1 MATRRVV
8 FHYPEQMIDVPVVSR
23 LARDY
28 DLEFNILRANVTPNA
43 EGVMVLGLEGTE
55 ENLRKG
61 LAWVEKQG
69 VTVQPLEKDVVR
81 LEDKCTECGA
91 CLTICPTQALY
102 RDAPTQRVYFDP
114 DRCIACELCVP
125 VCPPRAMA
133 VAF

>member
-8 FHYPEQMIDVPVVSR
+8 FHYPKQMIDVPVVSR
-23 LARDY
+23 LIRDF
-28 DLEFNILRANVTPNA
+28 DLEFNILRANITPDA
-43 EGVMVLGLEGTE
+43 EGIMVLGLEGSE

-81 LEDKCTECGA
+81 IEDKCTECGA

-102 RDAPTQRVYFDP
+102 RDVPTQRVYFDP

>member
-8 FHYPEQMIDVPVVSR
+8 FHYPKQMIDVPVVSR
-23 LARDY
+23 LIRNF
-28 DLEFNILRANVTPNA
+28 DLEFNILRANITPDA
-43 EGVMVLGLEGTE
+43 EGIMVLGLEGSE

-81 LEDKCTECGA
+81 VEDKCTECGA

-102 RDAPTQRVYFDP
+102 RDVLTQRVYFDP

>member
-8 FHYPEQMIDVPVVSR
+8 FHYPKQMLDVPVVSR
-23 LARDY
+23 LVRDY
-28 DLEFNILRANVTPNA
+28 DLEFNILRANVTPDA

-61 LAWVEKQG
+61 LAWVQEQG

-81 LEDKCTECGA
+81 VDEKCNECGL
-91 CLTICPTQALY
+91 CITICPTAALY
-102 RDAPTQRVYFDP
+102 REVETQRVYFDP

-125 VCPPRAMA
+125 VCPPRAMM